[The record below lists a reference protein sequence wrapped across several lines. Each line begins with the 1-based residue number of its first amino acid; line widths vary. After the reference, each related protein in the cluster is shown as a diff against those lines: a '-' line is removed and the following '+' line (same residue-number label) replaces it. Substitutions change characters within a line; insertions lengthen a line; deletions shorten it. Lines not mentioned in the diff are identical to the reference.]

1 MSSRV
6 KLLMYATI
14 LSMRLSMVLV
24 TKVCKW
30 ALAELCDRGQAT
42 VVHLLYGLEAG
53 EASCNEFVVLEHGSY
68 LAFDTVAGVSSRL
81 TVNQLG

>member
-1 MSSRV
+1 MA
-6 KLLMYATI
+6 YI
-14 LSMRLSMVLV
+14 LSLAKPHIWIEIENRVHALRLRD
-24 TKVCKW
+24 T
-30 ALAELCDRGQAT
+30 GQAT

-53 EASCNEFVVLEHGSY
+53 EASCNEFVVLKYGSY

>member
-1 MSSRV
+1 MGACRTLQQTAGLV
-6 KLLMYATI
+6 LLL
-14 LSMRLSMVLV
+14 LSWSPPGHVHTLR
-24 TKVCKW
+24 
-30 ALAELCDRGQAT
+30 LCDRGQAT

>member
-1 MSSRV
+1 MAYIV
-6 KLLMYATI
+6 
-14 LSMRLSMVLV
+14 
-24 TKVCKW
+24 
-30 ALAELCDRGQAT
+30 ALAKPHIWIEIENHVHALRLRDTGQAT